1 MNLEHKAISILISMM
16 LIAIISIPAMAFTA
30 PNAND
35 ERVEIVI
42 GNEPYSYNGLYI
54 NDNSTCQTDES
65 TLRIYGEMIPG
76 NLASTDAAFPYTDA
90 EAPFDPTN
98 DERPEKDFVVF
109 NPAYM
114 PGNYL
119 DRSISVDTIPGVG
132 GITNAREKVFVR
144 QWYVPDYPEPRGMV
158 WTTQA
163 TIPSEDIVTEYTYML
178 LDSNNKPVAGYA
190 GDSHGTNFWLPIGM
204 SNGQIGLDSF
214 SVSQQSAVENEILEL
229 IEVGDFNGDGL
240 KDINVATKDTI
251 TIDDGSQPPF
261 WIVFM
266 DHAIHVRGIT
276 ATSVDEFFILCDIYY
291 TGNSFDFANPASS
304 ELVVQNLELEV
315 GGQNVI
321 AGRHG
326 YNTEL
331 NPRFDMP
338 WYLEVSSVGWHSQ
351 DDFSVCIHVGRLL
364 HMGETFFVNG
374 AEYDIAMIYGPDA
387 ENFKYITIRNPI
399 PKEDAVTL
407 GALTITKESIDVCD
421 QLPMLPPFNMEHIMV
436 DDINIPCDCPPCVDC
451 DEMSPNMCSILP
463 AYDEVD
469 ERLISHVPALDIHYV
484 EETVE
489 PRFYT
494 TLGEVFDV
502 EAYEDCSTCNIW
514 NWIRTQTM
522 PNQYTEMK
530 YPSLPDIDSG
540 NGDFLMVSSWEA
552 PNSCENRVK
561 FSYDAENSKDIYV
574 NDDDEFEGEIY
585 KTVRIYGE
593 DSIDA
598 AFPYTDPEGPF
609 NKLSDDAP
617 GKDFVTFN
625 PAYYGAGAGVM
636 IDDDLGR
643 EKVFVRQW
651 YVPEYPGPRGMV
663 WTQQST
669 VTSPDIV
676 TEYTFMLLTEDNNP
690 VAGTAGDT
698 MFKFPTGSGGVPGL
712 NNHIVNVDDNVNTMA
727 VLREVG
733 DFNGDSLKD
742 INIMSEEI
750 LLSSLSENDRLR
762 FLDHEIQVTDISS
775 QELTVDVYYI
785 GNDAREPVA
794 NGVVLD
800 ACGDKL
806 SSGRNLEANSV
817 VLGRD
822 PAFNHPWY
830 AEIVCDGPVYNV
842 VVGRLLHM
850 GETFFVDAAE
860 YDIAM
865 IYGPNADDFM
875 YITLRNPIPKNSDVT
890 LHSLDITKDSI
901 DEGEIIPMLPPLNFN
916 NHGIVD
922 DIGIL
927 NSCDSFSGVIIEPEE
942 GSYIDIRYDEID
954 ERIVWGNDALDIF
967 FIEEEIEPRFTT
979 NLLEILDE
987 EDVEDWQWLHII
999 TRPDHYTTMVYP
1011 DVNDKDKNNYV
1022 AEDADFILTTSGP
1035 KGYDNPCDEP
1045 YDTNEDCTIDFDE
1058 VMGAIQD
1065 YFNGSIDFDRVM
1077 EVIQLYYNSP
1087 YN

>member
-16 LIAIISIPAMAFTA
+16 VIAIISIPAMAFTA

-35 ERVEIVI
+35 ERVEFVI
-42 GNEPYSYNGLYI
+42 GNEDYSYNGLYI
-54 NDNSTCQTDES
+54 NDNSNCFDCGEP
-65 TLRIYGEMIPG
+65 TLRIYGEIIPG
-76 NLASTDAAFPYTDA
+76 NLASTDAAFPYTHA

-114 PGNYL
+114 PGDYL
-119 DRSISVDTIPGVG
+119 GRHITVDTIPGIG
-132 GITNAREKVFVR
+132 GITDAREKVFVR

-158 WTTQA
+158 WMNQA

-178 LDSNNKPVAGYA
+178 LDSNNKPIAGYA

-204 SNGQIGLDSF
+204 SNAQTGLDSF
-214 SVSQQSAVENEILEL
+214 NVDKQCNPENEILEL

-251 TIDDGSQPPF
+251 TIDQNSKTPM

-266 DHAIHVRGIT
+266 DHALHVRGIT
-276 ATSVDEFFILCDIYY
+276 ATSVNEFYILCDIYY
-291 TGNSFDFANPASS
+291 TGNEFDFANPDST
-304 ELVVQNLELEV
+304 ELCMQNLELKV
-315 GGQNVI
+315 GGQHVI

-331 NPRFDMP
+331 DPRFDMP
-338 WYLEVSSVGWHSQ
+338 WYLEVSSAGFHAQ
-351 DDFSVCIHVGRLL
+351 DHFSVCIHVGRLL

-387 ENFKYITIRNPI
+387 DNFKYITIRNPL
-399 PKEDAVTL
+399 PKYDDVTL
-407 GALTITKESIDVCD
+407 GALTITKESIDECEK
-421 QLPMLPPFNMEHIMV
+421 LPMLPPFNMEHIMV
-436 DDINIPCDCPPCVDC
+436 DDINIPCDCPPCIEC
-451 DEMSPNMCSILP
+451 DEMSPDMCDILP
-463 AYDEVD
+463 GYDEVD
-469 ERLISHVPALDIHYV
+469 ERLINHVPALDIHYV

-502 EAYEDCSTCNIW
+502 EAYEDCTTCNIW

-522 PNQYTEMK
+522 PNQYTEMS
-530 YPSLPDIDSG
+530 YPALPDIDRG

-552 PNSCENRVK
+552 PNSCDNRVK

-574 NDDDEFEGEIY
+574 NDDDEFEDEIY
-585 KTVRIYGE
+585 NTVRIYGE

-651 YVPEYPGPRGMV
+651 YVPDYPEPRGMV
-663 WTQQST
+663 WTPQST

-698 MFKFPTGSGGVPGL
+698 MFKFPTGSNNVPGL
-712 NNHIVNVDDNVNTMA
+712 NNHIVNVDDSVNTMA

-733 DFNGDSLKD
+733 DFNSDGLKD

-750 LLSSLSENDRLR
+750 LLSSLSVGERLR
-762 FLDHEIQVTDISS
+762 FLDHEIQVTGISS
-775 QELTVDVYYI
+775 QELTVNVYYI
-785 GNDAREPVA
+785 GNDARESVA
-794 NGVVLD
+794 NGVELD

-806 SSGRNLEANSV
+806 SSGRDFEANSV
-817 VLGRD
+817 VLGRN

-830 AEIVCDGPVYNV
+830 AEIVCDGSVYNV

-860 YDIAM
+860 YDISM

-875 YITLRNPIPKNSDVT
+875 YISLRNPIPKYTDIT
-890 LHSLDITKDSI
+890 LHSLDITKESI
-901 DEGEIIPMLPPLNFN
+901 DEGERIPMLPPLNN
-916 NHGIVD
+916 DHGIVD

-927 NSCDSFSGVIIEPEE
+927 NSCVPFSGVIIEPEE
-942 GSYIDIRYDEID
+942 DSCIDIRYDEID

-967 FIEEEIEPRFTT
+967 FIDEDIEPRFTT

-987 EDVEDWQWLHII
+987 KEVEDWQWLHII
-999 TRPDHYTTMVYP
+999 TRPDHYTAMVYP
-1011 DVNDKDKNNYV
+1011 DVKDKDKNNYA

-1035 KGYDNPCDEP
+1035 KENGNVCDEP
-1045 YDTNEDCTIDFDE
+1045 YDTNQDCTIDFDE

-1065 YFNGSIDFDRVM
+1065 YFNGHIDFDSVM
-1077 EVIQLYYNSP
+1077 HVIQLYYNSP